1 MNSVP
6 LITTAVSA
14 FMLGSIPNGF
24 LVAKTKGIDIR
35 EHGSKNIG
43 ATNVLRVLG
52 KGPGYTVFALDAL
65 KGVAAVLLGR
75 FLTGAHPDQLGEI
88 IAAITCIL
96 GHSYT
101 PWLGFKGGKG
111 VATTAGVLLTLFQ
124 PLVMLVVLA
133 TWLILFYGTRYVS
146 VASITAALT
155 IPVAVWLLVVRENSH
170 GSYILIFAITVS
182 LLVVL
187 RHKANIARLI
197 AGTEPRFTKKK

>member
-1 MNSVP
+1 
-6 LITTAVSA
+6 
-14 FMLGSIPNGF
+14 MLGSIPNGF
-24 LVAKTKGIDIR
+24 LVARTKGIDIR

-88 IAAITCIL
+88 IASISCIL

-133 TWLILFYGTRYVS
+133 TWLILFYSTRYVS
-146 VASITAALT
+146 VASIIAALT
-155 IPVAVWLLVVRENSH
+155 IPVAVYLLVVRESSH